1 MAAPTKGY
9 RLDSGPSPYLQL
21 PVLIYPS
28 NKYSTSYKNYYEHF
42 TVEFWAYVETL
53 NESSGVI
60 TNIKPGES
68 WSSDGVNIY
77 FRAVAGESVAFTVSG
92 NYVRAGT
99 LSTGAWNH
107 VACVYGPGINESYR
121 NLSIWL
127 NGAFAGE
134 HSGTGVN
141 LASMRV
147 EDPGYFWHSVYNGL
161 STVPFDGKVARLRFW
176 NKPLSGQEIQA
187 AMDMGEIP
195 EGQSGLLAAWL
206 LDTDY
211 ANEPAEYFAPHA
223 LLGNTDE
230 YTHVPCGPDEGGG
243 DSGGGSARIAGTV
256 KIDGEAVARD
266 VVVISDD
273 PAGRQ
278 VVGEGESAGDGTFDI
293 TYSGWTGSV
302 IALALDNYGQAWAAG
317 ANLNNGTVV
326 HPTTPNGYVYQV
338 TIAGTT
344 GTEEPTWSTEGSV
357 TDGSV
362 TYEAKPYYRP
372 VASGPL
378 QGEPTEVDDS
388 YQALV
393 IELGAA
399 LYWDFEEL
407 PPANAVT
414 DAISGAVLGVFG
426 SGLDLT
432 YEGVVPETTAIN
444 SPSALDYVQGFIDG
458 MDPLNEY
465 TVVFYAML
473 RARDRGLFKVGELSA
488 YFSSG
493 SLILGYENS
502 GTSFP
507 YRNSASLIPLNEWTQ
522 IAVVCNGSNARLFIN
537 GEPKGDPISWSR
549 SITPADVSLPTDRGS
564 LANNGAM
571 DRFAFF
577 PRALTDQ
584 EVLDLHN
591 KVLDEIAEA
600 GAQ

>member
-223 LLGNTDE
+223 LLGNTEE

-378 QGEPTEVDDS
+378 AGESLAPEVTYRD
-388 YQALV
+388 LV
-393 IELGAA
+393 LSMDPIHF
-399 LYWDFEEL
+399 WDFEE
-407 PPANAVT
+407 PEGPIAT
-414 DAISGAVLGVFG
+414 DAVAGVELEEQGTGISFGVPGRLTGSHAVKGNLGG
-426 SGLDLT
+426 YLQGPSLETGNLDSYSVLFH
-432 YEGVVPETTAIN
+432 VVLP
-444 SPSALDYVQGFIDG
+444 
-458 MDPLNEY
+458 
-465 TVVFYAML
+465 
-473 RARDRGLFKVGELSA
+473 K
-488 YFSSG
+488 SS
-493 SLILGYENS
+493 
-502 GTSFP
+502 
-507 YRNSASLIPLNEWTQ
+507 SASRWFQFGGLGMIQ
-522 IAVVCNGSNARLFIN
+522 IAGGDYARIFIN
-537 GEPKGDPISWSR
+537 GAQHNFPGMFSNYSEGEWIQFAVIVDSGVLKVHINSDLVVENAVSNSSISMTNSQILTYQGTTSQASEATVDLF
-549 SITPADVSLPTDRGS
+549 SIFD
-564 LANNGAM
+564 
-571 DRFAFF
+571 
-577 PRALTDQ
+577 RALSDEEVYQLNQKALEYQ
-584 EVLDLHN
+584 E
-591 KVLDEIAEA
+591 
-600 GAQ
+600 